1 MADPIQP
8 SNNPNQYYQAPLEVN
23 NYVPQ
28 STAPIQSQP
37 IDLYGL
43 LGMIQP
49 QKGKLATRKKTPY
62 ELMMEGDNPLLT
74 PEAAP
79 IQTNLKTLEPLDD
92 SAGLFHSQDGF
103 GKYGYSSIIN
113 EGDNEDRYSQNFRA
127 DNPAKFFRPGIH
139 PIEGIWKGIY
149 WGGGFLEKTLES
161 AVVKLGQGLGA
172 IWGLTLGNSAKG
184 LTGEGF
190 ENYGDWLS
198 KASDNILSNTFNNWD
213 ENLKERYHYFQ
224 EKSDRDNKGFIQSMG
239 DGDFWMNDVSDG
251 IGFLVS
257 SMFEAGLV
265 SKVGLGTKVA
275 TRLAP
280 LAEDVSIS
288 ALQPG
293 QAATRSMLQ
302 KSLNTLGFEGT
313 GAALVRNAVDLT
325 SQTLALTAIESATE
339 AQEAKDK
346 IYASFDGKINP
357 ETGMV
362 YSEDEKKRL
371 AAAGAAQVFKQ
382 NMTILAGPKFLE
394 TLVFNRVG
402 KFATGTI
409 NKALGRAEVEA
420 GRASNALRSRL
431 GTLASETTY
440 NRNSALANIWKVGS
454 AAALGF
460 TSEGLFEENIQLA
473 ISRTA
478 EDIYGGGDNYYRP
491 GTTQKD
497 FDRMDKEDNLEFNP
511 IKGTKGIFSGKG
523 VNDFFGGTVG
533 KKYVRQS
540 REFFKGINDDRY
552 LDDELSKSI
561 GIGGLFGVVGGAVHS
576 GIAIR
581 QQAKIDN
588 YWNNRLNQARNNL
601 FQSTYFYQTRTEDK
615 PDPAN
620 PGKTIPTTT
629 IVTDPTTGSPML
641 DQQKLRDYL
650 NKMNNIQGLM
660 DIIGNTED
668 PNNELNQTPQN
679 QELNKLA
686 RNVLFTQLAMEYI
699 KAGKKDLLLSNLAS
713 TSQFSDKDI
722 QALGYEPGMMS
733 DQDKKDMLTKMV
745 NIVDR
750 LDKADQWIEN
760 NVLDNLSEKRQG
772 KFGLSYTK
780 TQKEKRRQEFE
791 AKKAYLRGL
800 AMQNALLDVYL
811 DEINQSEQRLGESGP
826 EILSSTLDANGL
838 PVRDYGVSLE
848 GGLRSYNTRMPALKN
863 QIRVLEQEFAYHW
876 ENTKTSLRN
885 AAKSQDFDVWSKS
898 NNGTILRNSQ
908 AKAEEAL
915 EKINKLQAEYDE
927 MVNSRNEFLKSD
939 AFELVDEDGN
949 PVDNETD
956 PNQNYFVQPKK
967 QQNTSLDQLNNDKQ
981 RRINDVKR
989 EEISIQKGW
998 IEEEWRLTA
1007 ALKESK
1013 EDANL
1018 KQTRFSR
1025 RMSGSENTYNQ
1036 YFQREVVTRD
1046 RGQGERKMKLWHS
1059 DESKRVGA
1067 KRYKA
1072 NEDKLLKVER
1082 IQGKVRTILAEV
1094 NGQKLLA
1101 EIQALLARDLSTEE
1115 FSVELQK
1122 VIDVYNGRP
1131 VVLSKDEK
1139 SLIDDQIENTEDEYN
1154 FVQAIFEFMPEDE
1167 RFNDKY
1173 YNIDDNGFYVV
1184 KPEYDDLQALANV
1197 TVDLNN
1203 RIEDLTRVKKYLDSI
1218 PETVPNNES
1227 WNNPNLVR
1235 KNIAD
1240 AYNETA
1246 DNIID
1251 AYNRVSNNGQ
1261 SEISGDSLNSKQDLD
1276 KIEDE
1281 INELE
1286 QLKKIFEDRDKT
1298 DNILSTPEFQGFMEA
1313 LDGRITKLNEI
1324 KDKVK
1329 ERINSRLRENQ
1340 DFLVD
1345 SVSSLVEQVGLSTN
1359 GDTKTE
1365 PIKNAF
1371 EQVVGTEMM
1380 SKLVNAL
1387 QDLQK
1392 LIDKE
1397 DKNAD
1402 EKKQLNDFYWTIN
1415 GQVSAIQ
1422 DAAKR
1427 NGKKEILTKVS
1438 EQKADLIKKLEE
1450 TNLMKKLSTTSYYKD
1465 IINNIDDSL
1474 LGVLQNIFY
1483 SSLFSQIG
1491 LGSSNDFL
1499 DDNPASPVYKFR
1511 EDFNLRKFVRN
1522 VEKDNS
1528 RTPQNTEVTKE
1539 DLLQFLQ
1546 VAQEIQTLEDLQ
1558 LNLNSELNL
1567 LDQVEREKQVVQEK
1581 VEGKDNKYEN
1591 LIIPSIQQLFFLR
1604 KIAAFL
1610 RTRKVIGDNPGFR
1623 NWIYI
1628 QAPGGA
1634 GKTQSLGTWFNI
1646 ISGIPRDRVLATAFT
1661 EEASRAIKKAL
1672 LVGESGPKDV
1682 SEMAAAIREFTRDK
1696 NFDAEVLIVDEFPAI
1711 SVDQQK
1717 ELFDAVSE
1725 YTKAKLEAAKGE
1737 FKVITM
1743 GDTNQ
1748 LTFSDNF
1755 IIPRPSIIANPN
1767 FFSNNKKGTN
1777 DNHTSKMTIIPSL
1790 TVNFRSNIFA
1800 VTSFMDIFKGSNKDH
1815 INEAVKVTSTD
1826 PNLETPDVKGVV
1838 SVEKASFPNKLISYL
1853 KLNQNSPR
1861 TRALIVNEDKLDFYK
1876 KLLTDNGITIIT
1888 DPNDEV
1894 TKGIYLSTVRNVQGF
1909 SFDEV
1914 FVDFES
1920 KDKGLF
1926 AGSASPNFNYNKAMY
1941 VAASR
1946 ARNLIVVT
1954 NFPNFQNIQDDSINA
1969 LESKSLSELQTKNED
1984 FLNQRDLEINGS
1996 KSLLGDQY
2004 NKTVVNQNPE
2014 KAEEKVETTL
2024 DAEEETSPL
2033 EQEVEEAEEDESE
2046 SNTNTTPEEEQEQ
2059 VSEEEEEG
2067 ADEERPGEVVSGDG
2081 VEDNQQENDVESP
2094 VKEDLVDSVT
2104 TMWNNIKDKTITAF
2118 DKMKAGIV
2126 ELLFPTGQTTKY
2138 KVTDGQ
2144 FTLRP
2149 EGEYENRNLRNGDKV
2164 IVIPFR
2170 STQNNKSS
2178 RKFGYAVVTP
2188 AIGQDGQVIP
2198 NSYRTV
2204 SILSDTEI
2212 DRFKDNNDTIPLYDS
2227 ITENEGRNVGFV
2239 SISYEDVKGTD
2250 GFITTAS
2257 KVINPLQEGTVAHSQ
2272 PIKYFYTAPYRDMN
2286 AQYMNN
2292 LIDHFIDNYYD
2303 NHLNALPPAQRE
2315 IERRRIREFYNNS
2328 QNAQIIIPTNKD
2340 VIETANR
2347 KPLLNI
2353 PPELKGIIRPGRPYM
2368 MFRSYHRG
2376 GAMQFVGLS
2385 RKFLNT
2391 NLHNETLAPIRDFI
2405 NSAKAVKTLLRTKGI
2420 TNRMGYSRTLSN
2432 LLSRVAN
2439 NYVRT
2444 PNENE
2449 YTVSYTETMPG
2460 GARVTRD
2467 IKFTNTEAE
2476 RIYNL
2481 YAMYSEPNTQYQR
2494 SETER
2499 EIRNLTNSRKA
2510 RTYIFEDGE
2519 VIYGTIESYD
2529 PNNRTYVVRDIRAKD
2544 TDQEFKTK
2552 SGVIFHTSKSTVGV
2566 AQKTLD
2572 DVMNSNSNLSRLFTA
2587 TTGRTGFVTGRRET
2601 GVSTQNKAYKFMALL
2616 GSKAVPVAKSY
2627 NQDGTV
2633 SEYYE
2638 DIIEIL
2644 EDLFNF
2650 ANRGELPSRH
2660 MQYVDEQ
2667 GQRQN
2672 VDVKFR
2678 VPVPL
2683 NASDNGGQLI
2693 HDYSYSPQ
2701 NTSRDNTVPNTRY
2714 FETNFDSMLP
2724 TRVFV
2729 QFGETTEEA
2738 PTETEEVTP
2747 TPTEE
2752 EAREQVVEETTPVQ
2766 ELTKDE
2772 INSLP
2777 FDEIERRLTPQNW
2790 QTLEAYA
2797 QREGFGSAREFFNT
2811 LYSSHP
2817 EEQELFRDYLIEC
2830 LL

>member
-28 STAPIQSQP
+28 SSTPIQAQP

-49 QKGKLATRKKTPY
+49 AKGKLATRKKTPY

-79 IQTNLKTLEPLDD
+79 IQTSLRTLEPLDD

-103 GKYGYSSIIN
+103 GKYGYSSILN
-113 EGDNEDRYSQNFRA
+113 EGDNEDRYSQNFKA
-127 DNPAKFFRPGIH
+127 DNPAKFFRPGAH
-139 PIEGIWKGIY
+139 PIEGVWKGIY

-172 IWGLTLGNSAKG
+172 VWGLTLGNAANE
-184 LTGEGF
+184 LTGQKY
-190 ENYGDWLS
+190 ENYGDWLAKS
-198 KASDNILSNTFNNWD
+198 SDNILSNFFNGWD
-213 ENLKERYHYFQ
+213 QNLKDRYHYFQ

-251 IGFLVS
+251 LGFLVS

-265 SKVGLGTKVA
+265 SKLGLGTKLA

-280 LAEDVSIS
+280 LAEDVSLSGLS
-288 ALQPG
+288 AG
-293 QAATRSMLQ
+293 EAASRSMLQ
-302 KSLNTLGFEGT
+302 RSLNAVGFEGS
-313 GAALVRNAVDLT
+313 GNMLVKNAVDLT

-346 IYASFDGKINP
+346 IYQSFEGKINP

-371 AAAGAAQVFKQ
+371 SAAGAAQVFKQ
-382 NMTILAGPKFLE
+382 NMMILAGPKFLE
-394 TLVFNRVG
+394 TIVFNRIG
-402 KFATGTI
+402 DFAMGQF
-409 NKALGRAEVEA
+409 NKVLGRAEVEA

-440 NRNSALANIWKVGS
+440 NRSSALANIWKVGS
-454 AAALGF
+454 AAAIGF
-460 TSEGLFEENIQLA
+460 ASEGLFEENIQLA

-478 EDIYGGGDNYYRP
+478 EDTYGSGDEYYRP
-491 GTTQKD
+491 KTTKKEID
-497 FDRMDKEDNLEFNP
+497 KMDLSDELNINP
-511 IKGTKGIFSGKG
+511 LKGVKGIFKG
-523 VNDFFGGTVG
+523 NGVSDFFGGTVG
-533 KKYVRQS
+533 EKYVQQTKQ
-540 REFFKGINDDRY
+540 FFKGINDDRY

-561 GIGGLFGVVGGAVHS
+561 GIGGAFGIGGG
-576 GIAIR
+576 GIHTMIGIR

-601 FQSTYFYQTRTEDK
+601 FTSNYFYQTRTEDK
-615 PDPAN
+615 PDPEN
-620 PGKTIPTTT
+620 PGKTIPTTS
-629 IVTDPTTGSPML
+629 IVTDPTTGSPLL

-650 NKMNNIQGLM
+650 NKMNNIQGIM

-668 PNNELNQTPQN
+668 QNNELNQLPQN

-733 DQDKKDMLTKMV
+733 DQDKKNMLAKMV
-745 NIVDR
+745 NVVNR
-750 LDKADQWIEN
+750 LDNADQWIEN

-780 TQKEKRRQEFE
+780 SQKEKRRQEFE

-800 AMQNALLDVYL
+800 AMQNALLDTYL
-811 DEINQSEQRLGESGP
+811 DDINQSEQGLGEP
-826 EILSSTLDANGL
+826 QTPILSSTIDENGL
-838 PVRDYGVSLE
+838 PVRDFQVPLDAT
-848 GGLRSYNTRMPALKN
+848 LREYNTRMPALKN
-863 QIRVLEQEFAYHW
+863 QMRVLEQEFAYHW
-876 ENTKTSLRN
+876 ENSKTSLRN
-885 AAKSQDFDVWSKS
+885 APKGQEFDAWSKS

-908 AKAEEAL
+908 AKSWEAL
-915 EKINKLQAEYDE
+915 EKLNKLQAEYDE
-927 MVNSRNEFLKSD
+927 LTNRRKQFLNEGE
-939 AFELVDEDGN
+939 FELVDEDGN
-949 PVDNETD
+949 PITDETD
-956 PNQNYFVQPKK
+956 PNQNYFVQPKR
-967 QQNTSLDQLNNDKQ
+967 QENTSLEQLNNDKL

-989 EEISIQKGW
+989 EEIGIQKSW

-1013 EDANL
+1013 ETAGL
-1018 KQTRFSR
+1018 KDTRLSR

-1036 YFQREVVTRD
+1036 YFQREVVTKD

-1072 NEDKLLKVER
+1072 NEEKLLKVER

-1101 EIQALLARDLSTEE
+1101 EIEALLERDLSSEE
-1115 FSVELQK
+1115 FAVELQK
-1122 VIDVYNGRP
+1122 VIDIYNGRP

-1139 SLIDDQIENTEDEYN
+1139 SLIDNQIENTQDEYN

-1167 RFNDKY
+1167 RFNSKY
-1173 YNIDDNGFYVV
+1173 YNIDDNGFFVV

-1197 TVDLNN
+1197 ATNLNS
-1203 RIEDLTRVKKYLDSI
+1203 RLEDLEGVKKYLDSI
-1218 PETVPNNES
+1218 PENIPDNES

-1235 KNIAD
+1235 RKIAD
-1240 AYNETA
+1240 TYNETA

-1251 AYNRVSNNGQ
+1251 AYNRVSNDGQ
-1261 SEISGDSLNSKQDLD
+1261 SDIAGDSLNSKQDLD
-1276 KIEDE
+1276 KVEEE

-1286 QLKKIFEDRDKT
+1286 QLKKIFEDRNKT
-1298 DNILSTPEFQGFMEA
+1298 DNILSSPEFQGFIEG
-1313 LDGRITKLNEI
+1313 LDSRLAKLSEI

-1345 SVSSLVEQVGLSTN
+1345 SISNLVEQIGLNTN
-1359 GDTKTE
+1359 GEIKSE
-1365 PIKNAF
+1365 PLQKEF
-1371 EQVVGTEMM
+1371 EQVAGSEMM
-1380 SKLVNAL
+1380 SKLVNSL

-1397 DKNAD
+1397 DKTAD
-1402 EKKQLNDFYWTIN
+1402 EKKQLNEFYWTIN

-1422 DAAKR
+1422 DIVKR
-1427 NGKKEILTKVS
+1427 NGKKEILAEVS
-1438 EQKADLIKKLEE
+1438 KQKKEFIQKLEE

-1474 LGVLQNIFY
+1474 LGVLQLMFY
-1483 SSLFSQIG
+1483 QSAFSQIG
-1491 LGSSNDFL
+1491 LGSTNDFL

-1528 RTPQNTEVTKE
+1528 RTPQNSEISKE

-1546 VAQEIQTLEDLQ
+1546 IAQEIQILEDLQ
-1558 LNLNSELNL
+1558 LNLESELNL
-1567 LDQVEREKQVVQEK
+1567 LDQVEREKQVIQEK
-1581 VEGKDNKYEN
+1581 VEDKDNKYEN

-1610 RTRKVIGDNPGFR
+1610 RTNKVIGENPGFR

-1634 GKTQSLGTWFNI
+1634 GKTQTLGTWFNI

-1682 SEMAAAIREFTRDK
+1682 TEMSAAIREFTRNK
-1696 NFDAEVLIVDEFPAI
+1696 NFDHDVLIVDEFPAI

-1717 ELFDAVSE
+1717 ELFDAVTE
-1725 YTKAKLEAAKGE
+1725 YTKAKKAANKGE

-1767 FFSNNKKGTN
+1767 YFAETRKGTN
-1777 DNHTSKMTIIPSL
+1777 DNHTAKMTIIPSL

-1815 INEAVKVTSTD
+1815 INEAIKVTSTD
-1826 PNLETPDVKGVV
+1826 PELESKDVKGVV
-1838 SVEKASFPNKLISYL
+1838 SIEKASFPARLISYL
-1853 KLNQNSPR
+1853 KLNENSTR
-1861 TRALIVNEDKLDFYK
+1861 TRALIVNEDKLAFYK
-1876 KLLTDNGITIIT
+1876 KLLEDNGIKVIT

-1894 TKGIYLSTVRNVQGF
+1894 TKGVYVSTVRNVQGF

-1914 FVDFES
+1914 FIDFES

-1926 AGSASPNFNYNKAMY
+1926 SGSASPNFNYNKAMY

-1946 ARNLIVVT
+1946 ARNLIVAT
-1954 NFPNFQNIQDDSINA
+1954 NFPNFQNIQDDSINN
-1969 LESKSLSELQTKNED
+1969 LESKALSELQTKNED
-1984 FLNQRDLEINGS
+1984 FLNQRDLEINGA

-2004 NKTVVNQNPE
+2004 SKTVVNQNPE
-2014 KAEEKVETTL
+2014 KAEEKVETVL
-2024 DAEEETSPL
+2024 DPEEETT
-2033 EQEVEEAEEDESE
+2033 QAEEI
-2046 SNTNTTPEEEQEQ
+2046 EEEETQSENSENNTPQETQEQ
-2059 VSEEEEEG
+2059 VSEEDEEG
-2067 ADEERPGEVVSGDG
+2067 ADEERPGEVISSDG
-2081 VEDNQQENDVESP
+2081 IEDNQQENDVESP
-2094 VKEDLVDSVT
+2094 VKTELVEAVT
-2104 TMWNNIKDKTITAF
+2104 SMWESIRDKTITAF
-2118 DKMKAGIV
+2118 DKMKAGVV

-2138 KVTDGQ
+2138 KVTEGQ

-2164 IVIPFR
+2164 IVIPFKP
-2170 STQNNKSS
+2170 SKTSKSG

-2188 AIGQDGQVIP
+2188 AIGEDGKAIP

-2204 SILSDTEI
+2204 SILSDSEI
-2212 DRFKDNNDTIPLYDS
+2212 DKFKENNDTIPLYDS

-2239 SISYEDVKGTD
+2239 SILYEDVSGTN
-2250 GFITTAS
+2250 GFITTSS
-2257 KVINPLQEGTVAHSQ
+2257 KVINSLQEGQVIHSQ
-2272 PIKYFYTAPYRDMN
+2272 PIKYFYSAPYRDMN
-2286 AQYMNN
+2286 AQYMSN

-2340 VIETANR
+2340 VIETPNR

-2391 NLHNETLAPIRDFI
+2391 NLHNESLAPIRDFI
-2405 NSAKAVKTLLRTKGI
+2405 NSARAVKTLLLSKGI

-2432 LLSRVAN
+2432 LLSRLSNTYIRDN
-2439 NYVRT
+2439 NQDS
-2444 PNENE
+2444 
-2449 YTVSYTETMPG
+2449 YTVSYTENTPG
-2460 GARVTRD
+2460 GVRVTRD
-2467 IKFTNTEAE
+2467 IKFSNTEAE

-2481 YAMYSEPNTQYQR
+2481 YAMYSEPNTQYQK

-2499 EIRNLTNSRKA
+2499 EIRNLTNSKKA

-2529 PNNRTYVVRDIRAKD
+2529 PNTRSFVVKDVRAKG
-2544 TDQEFKTK
+2544 TDEEFKTK
-2552 SGVIFHTSKSTVGV
+2552 SGVIYHTSRSVVGK
-2566 AQKTLD
+2566 AQKALD
-2572 DVMNSNSNLSRLFTA
+2572 DIMNSNSNISRLFTA

-2601 GVSTQNKAYKFMALL
+2601 GISTQNKAYKFMALL
-2616 GSKAVPVAKSY
+2616 GSKSVPVPKSY
-2627 NQDGTV
+2627 NTDGTV

-2638 DIIEIL
+2638 DVVDIL

-2650 ANRGELPSRH
+2650 ATRGELPGKQ
-2660 MQYVDEQ
+2660 MQYINDE
-2667 GQRQN
+2667 GQIQN
-2672 VDVKFR
+2672 TQVKFR

-2683 NASDNGGQLI
+2683 NASDDGGQLI

-2714 FETNFDSMLP
+2714 FESNFDSMLP

-2729 QFGETTEEA
+2729 QFGEVTEEQPEVEEVVPTTEE
-2738 PTETEEVTP
+2738 EIG
-2747 TPTEE
+2747 
-2752 EAREQVVEETTPVQ
+2752 EQVVEEVTPVQ
-2766 ELTKDE
+2766 ELTRQE

-2777 FDEIERRLTPQNW
+2777 FEEIERRLTPENW
-2790 QTLEAYA
+2790 RRLEEYA
-2797 QREGFGSAREFFNT
+2797 QREGFGTAREFFDT
-2811 LYSSHP
+2811 LYSQHP
-2817 EEQELFRDYLIEC
+2817 EEQEMFRDYLIEC